1 MEWDQTCALLAI
13 ALAQLATPEP
23 KTTACHASLTSLCT
37 HLMITVVIA
46 FSVTLTTHTSQVDPQ
61 YVRLAIPHVPLA
73 LQVLLP
79 IVIAA
84 SVVIFSTHLTTT
96 AEHALLPRPT
106 SLVVLT
112 ASHANLLAPPAL
124 LEHSPIA

>member
-1 MEWDQTCALLAI
+1 MEWDLTFALLAI
-13 ALAQLATPEP
+13 ALAQLATPDS
-23 KTTACHASLTSLCT
+23 KLLVCHASRIALCT
-37 HLMITVVIA
+37 HLTITVAIVYQM
-46 FSVTLTTHTSQVDPQ
+46 TLTTHTSQVDPQ

-84 SVVIFSTHLTTT
+84 SAMTFSTHLTTT

-106 SLVVLT
+106 SLVMLT
-112 ASHANLLAPPAL
+112 ASHANLLAPPAR